1 MTYGGIPWDIPIAN
15 QLGDAISPKSTNIHS
30 MNM

>member
-15 QLGDAISPKSTNIHS
+15 QLGDAISLKSQIYIA
-30 MNM
+30 